1 MNICF
6 LTAQLVTCPKKC
18 ISKTGQ
24 DFIRI
29 YLRIPNPKKGK
40 SFYYIKC
47 RTKEIIHMQL
57 LHWYQKGDYVI
68 LEGNL
73 KFNYIK
79 LKKRKSKNLEV
90 NILRDFPASLDM

>member
-6 LTAQLVTCPKKC
+6 LTAQIATWPQKFT
-18 ISKTGQ
+18 SKTGKNC
-24 DFIRI
+24 IRV
-29 YLRIPNPKKGK
+29 YVRIPNPKKGK

-47 RTKEIIHMQL
+47 RTKEIINMQL

-73 KFNYIK
+73 KFNNFQLNKIK
-79 LKKRKSKNLEV
+79 YKSLEI
-90 NILRDFPASLDM
+90 NIFRDFPASLDL